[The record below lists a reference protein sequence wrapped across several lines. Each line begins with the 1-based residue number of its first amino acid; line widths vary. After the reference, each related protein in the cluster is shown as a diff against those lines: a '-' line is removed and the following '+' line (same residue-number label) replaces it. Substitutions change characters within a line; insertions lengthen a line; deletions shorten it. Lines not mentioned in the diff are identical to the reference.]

1 MNAQRKKQRE
11 AQREEQRKARALRE
25 NYSSTDGAWMP
36 LDFEE
41 VWELMNVD
49 VGFRVL
55 ETFASLLF
63 FDRDD
68 VDPKRH
74 RLRLFRRYKFAVLA
88 FEEDTPQGPR
98 TLAYI
103 DCARKCVRI
112 PRERAPDGKDQALML
127 TTGRHIEFVDTI
139 SLAFKNF
146 FGW

>member
-1 MNAQRKKQRE
+1 MQQNSQRAIQ
-11 AQREEQRKARALRE
+11 ALRE
-25 NYSSTDGAWMP
+25 AYSVTDGAWKP
-36 LDFEE
+36 LDYEE

-55 ETFASLLF
+55 ETFASVLF
-63 FDRDD
+63 IDRDD
-68 VDPKRH
+68 VDPTRH

-98 TLAYI
+98 ILAYI

-112 PRERAPDGKDQALML
+112 PRERAYNGKDQALML
-127 TTGRHIEFVDTI
+127 TTGRHIEFVDVV